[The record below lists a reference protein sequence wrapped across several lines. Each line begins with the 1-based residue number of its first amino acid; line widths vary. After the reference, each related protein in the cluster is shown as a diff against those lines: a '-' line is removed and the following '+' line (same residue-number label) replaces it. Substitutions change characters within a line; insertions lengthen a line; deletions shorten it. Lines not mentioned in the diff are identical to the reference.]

1 LPTVEPKRAL
11 TPTQDSRSMLRA
23 RRITLATRLDRRRI
37 LRYNH
42 NHTLMIPG
50 RIGCEVAVLIVLCV
64 LMIFFFPLMQG
75 PYSVVHGPATALQ
88 AARAAA
94 RLQIVIM
101 HGALNSLGDF
111 LISPLVILSWMLLS
125 QAEFRSVS
133 LPENSTIL
141 RC

>member
-1 LPTVEPKRAL
+1 
-11 TPTQDSRSMLRA
+11 MLRA

-50 RIGCEVAVLIVLCV
+50 RIGCEVAVLTVLCV

>member
-1 LPTVEPKRAL
+1 
-11 TPTQDSRSMLRA
+11 MLRA
-23 RRITLATRLDRRRI
+23 WRITLATRLDRRRI

-42 NHTLMIPG
+42 NHTSMIPG
-50 RIGCEVAVLIVLCV
+50 RIGCELAVLTILCV

-94 RLQIVIM
+94 RLRIVIVQ
-101 HGALNSLGDF
+101 GALNSLGSF

-125 QAEFRSVS
+125 HAEFRSVS
-133 LPENSTIL
+133 VPEYNTIL
-141 RC
+141 R

>member
-1 LPTVEPKRAL
+1 MPTVEPKRKL
-11 TPTQDSRSMLRA
+11 KSRSRRWSMLRA
-23 RRITLATRLDRRRI
+23 RRIALAPRLDRRRI
-37 LRYNH
+37 LRYNQ
-42 NHTLMIPG
+42 NHTSMIPG
-50 RIGCEVAVLIVLCV
+50 RIGCELAVLTILCV

-94 RLQIVIM
+94 RLRIVIVQ
-101 HGALNSLGDF
+101 GALNSLGNF

-125 QAEFRSVS
+125 QAEFRSVG
-133 LPENSTIL
+133 LPEYNTIL

>member
-50 RIGCEVAVLIVLCV
+50 RIGCEVAVLTVLCV

>member
-1 LPTVEPKRAL
+1 
-11 TPTQDSRSMLRA
+11 MLRA
-23 RRITLATRLDRRRI
+23 RRIALPTRLDRRRI

-42 NHTLMIPG
+42 HHTSMIPG
-50 RIGCEVAVLIVLCV
+50 RIGCQLAVLTILCV

-94 RLQIVIM
+94 RLRIVIVQ
-101 HGALNSLGDF
+101 GALNSLGSF

-133 LPENSTIL
+133 LPEYNTIL

>member
-1 LPTVEPKRAL
+1 
-11 TPTQDSRSMLRA
+11 
-23 RRITLATRLDRRRI
+23 
-37 LRYNH
+37 
-42 NHTLMIPG
+42 MIPD
-50 RIGCEVAVLIVLCV
+50 RIGCELAVLTILCV

-94 RLQIVIM
+94 RLQIIIVQ
-101 HGALNSLGDF
+101 GALNSLGNF

-133 LPENSTIL
+133 LPRVQHHPPLLIPTDCRSRTNQSLKPTTAPKQ
-141 RC
+141 RRAT

>member
-1 LPTVEPKRAL
+1 MP
-11 TPTQDSRSMLRA
+11 RA
-23 RRITLATRLDRRRI
+23 RRIAVATRLDRRRI

-42 NHTLMIPG
+42 NHTSMIHD
-50 RIGCEVAVLIVLCV
+50 RIGCELAVLTILCV

-94 RLQIVIM
+94 RLRIVIVQ
-101 HGALNSLGDF
+101 GALNSLGSF

-125 QAEFRSVS
+125 QAEFCSVG
-133 LPENSTIL
+133 LPEYNTVL

>member
-1 LPTVEPKRAL
+1 
-11 TPTQDSRSMLRA
+11 
-23 RRITLATRLDRRRI
+23 
-37 LRYNH
+37 
-42 NHTLMIPG
+42 MIPS
-50 RIGCEVAVLIVLCV
+50 RIGCELAVLTVLCV

-94 RLQIVIM
+94 RLRIVIVQ
-101 HGALNSLGDF
+101 GALNSMGSV
-111 LISPLVILSWMLLS
+111 LISPLVILSWMVFS

-133 LPENSTIL
+133 LPEYNAIL